1 MPLYLT
7 EDDVGRLVGVGDA
20 IAALEACFPYWDRG
34 GACNMPRQRLV
45 LPERAV
51 NIMAASVP
59 QLGVFGTK
67 VYFRGCFHV
76 TLYDIEGRRMLA
88 LIEANLLGALR
99 TGAASGVATRALAR
113 AEAATLGLIGT
124 GKQARTQLL
133 AIAEVRELTDIRV
146 FGRDARRRAAF
157 ADDMAAETGLA
168 VIPSDSAEACV
179 AGADIVVAATNSAEP
194 VVLGD
199 WLAPG
204 THVNAIG
211 ANAYARRELDERA
224 VRRAAVVAVDDRD
237 QAAIEARE
245 LIDLAD
251 SGALDWDD
259 VVELGPLLRGDV
271 AGRADADDITLY
283 KSLGVAFED
292 VVFAKTIHDRA
303 LAAGAGTRFAE

>member
-7 EDDVGRLVGVGDA
+7 EDDVGRLVGVEDA
-20 IAALEACFPYWDRG
+20 IEALEDCFPYWEHD
-34 GACNMPRQRLV
+34 GACNMPRQRLA

-76 TLYDIEGRRMLA
+76 TLYDIEARRMLA

-113 AEAATLGLIGT
+113 AEASTLGMIGT

-133 AIAEVRELTDIRV
+133 AIAAVRTLTDIRV
-146 FGRDARRRAAF
+146 FGRDAGRRAAF
-157 ADDMAAETGLA
+157 ADEMAAETGLS
-168 VIPSDSAEACV
+168 VTPCESAEACV
-179 AGADIVVAATNSAEP
+179 AGADIVVAATNAAEP

-204 THVNAIG
+204 AHVNAVG
-211 ANAYARRELDERA
+211 ANAYARRELDEQA
-224 VRRAAVVAVDDRD
+224 VRRAALVVVDDRD
-237 QAAIEARE
+237 QATIEARE

-251 SGALDWDD
+251 AGALDWAD
-259 VVELGPLLRGDV
+259 VAELGPLLRGDV
-271 AGRADADDITLY
+271 AGRAGDGDITLY

-303 LAAGAGTRFAE
+303 LAAGAGQPFAE